1 MSKATA
7 LAQAERPVVQIKQSH
22 DLALARADVDI
33 AGAIA
38 VVPGFDEMLPGDSLT
53 IRWQGFYEGN
63 PDEEWTA
70 TLELDEVAIKQTPLV
85 NIPRDQISFSTEAD
99 VSYELVHRD
108 GSVINSLVQHFRIE
122 TPGSARLAAPGIE
135 GHDASQP
142 IDPGR
147 YPDGIVVQVPVYP
160 GMQPGDYVMLYADG
174 VSAQASAVISLQVE
188 QVAVLEFSIGAQ
200 LLFAN
205 QGADVTLM
213 YQYARPG
220 VAKTS
225 APLAISVLQPLD
237 LPPPTIERATAEGE
251 AGEHKGVLQASVALS
266 LKGAYVQ
273 VPESVPLGDGDHL
286 EVHWHGDP
294 VGGQHVAPSPA
305 DGEDLKRFF
314 IPETAVAANMGGED
328 KRFEVF
334 YRFTPLDRSFHDS
347 KPFLLRINPL
357 PIEAYPRI
365 NWVRIGTTLSLKTVS
380 PTGEELLLEKWPF
393 MAEKQLVTIEATGV
407 TLAEGAAHTFVRRA
421 LPVTSAEA
429 AAEEVSSRLSLAFLR
444 TLKLNTSITLK
455 AQVSFD
461 GGQTPTYFYSN
472 SSVTLVE

>member
-22 DLALARADVDI
+22 DLALARADVGT

-53 IRWQGFYEGN
+53 IRWQGFYGGN
-63 PDEEWTA
+63 PDDEWTT
-70 TLELDEVAIKQTPLV
+70 TLRLDEVAIEQTPFAYI
-85 NIPRDQISFSTEAD
+85 NRGQISMSDEAD
-99 VSYELVHRD
+99 VSYELVHSD
-108 GSVINSLVQHFRIE
+108 NSVINSLVQHFRIE
-122 TPGSARLAAPGIE
+122 TPDSARLVAPGIE

-160 GMQPGDYVMLYADG
+160 GMQPGDYVVLYADG
-174 VSAQASAVISLQVE
+174 VSAQASAVKSLQVD

-237 LPPPTIERATAEGE
+237 LPPPTIERATAEGG
-251 AGEHKGVLQASVALS
+251 AGEHKGFLEANVALA
-266 LKGAYVQ
+266 LEGVYVK
-273 VPESVPLGDGDHL
+273 VPEAVPLADGDQL
-286 EVHWHGDP
+286 EVHWQGDP
-294 VGGQHVAPSPA
+294 AGGQHIATSPV
-305 DGEDLKRFF
+305 DSGDLKRFF
-314 IPETAVAANMGGED
+314 IPTTAVAANMGGED

-334 YRFTPLDRSFHDS
+334 YRLTPLGRSFHDS
-347 KPFLLRINPL
+347 KPFLLRIDPL

-380 PTGEELLLEKWPF
+380 PTGEELLLGKWPF
-393 MAEKQLVTIEATGV
+393 MAEEQLVTIEATGV
-407 TLAEGAAHTFVRRA
+407 TLSGATHTFVRRA
-421 LPVTSAEA
+421 LPVTPAEA
-429 AAEEVSSRLSLAFLR
+429 AVQKVSSRLSLAFLR
-444 TLKLNTSITLK
+444 TLKLNTPITLK

-461 GGQTPTYFYSN
+461 GGQTPTSFYSN
-472 SSVTLVE
+472 SSVTIVE